1 MILKK
6 PSSRIFLTNLLS
18 DFILSKIPKNEH
30 SIIRVIDSG
39 NFYLIKAKTTHKE
52 PLDISKIITEFS
64 EKFSEFLGDKKITR
78 TIDLI
83 EYDGHMLEQSSLKVY
98 LYNTINCSYHESQ
111 IVKYN
116 ETSSSYDYNGDVLEI
131 NDDEL
136 MHISEF
142 PHGYSLNQGRLLYY
156 YGKTLRYNDNSPG
169 TMMYNVSK
177 EDKGISEIKIEMEKL
192 DWLVELTNP
201 LEEYEILK
209 QKRESI

>member
-52 PLDISKIITEFS
+52 PLDISDIITEFS
-64 EKFSEFLGDKKITR
+64 EKFSEFTGDKKISN

-83 EYDGHMLEQSSLKVY
+83 EYDAHMLEQSSLKVS
-98 LYNTINCSYHESQ
+98 LYNTINCSYHETQ
-111 IVKYN
+111 ITKYN
-116 ETSSSYDYNGDVLEI
+116 ELPSSYDYNGEAVEI
-131 NDDEL
+131 GEDEL
-136 MHISEF
+136 MYISEF
-142 PHGYSLNQGRLLYY
+142 PHGYSLSQGRLLYY
-156 YGKTLRYNDNSPG
+156 YGKTLRYNDNSLDAV
-169 TMMYNVSK
+169 MYNVSK
-177 EDKGISEIKIEMEKL
+177 EDKGISEIKNEMGKL

-209 QKRESI
+209 QKKGI